1 MEPVVIIQDGA
12 GVDENTLRWAAA
24 HAQLVGTG
32 LEIHHPQDDF
42 RAQLVVI
49 GYRGPRSSALGLG
62 RHVLPLLAKTHCDTV
77 VVRGTPAAIDA
88 THRHVTAL
96 VSGGPGDGR
105 VLRHAADFARRR
117 GAALRVLHAAPQ
129 PPIRCSMDT
138 DHTYV
143 LACATTAL
151 DGLPHH
157 AVLVRAQP
165 HEAIA
170 RCTDTDLI
178 VVGSG
183 ETHESGTVTRAALHH
198 APCPVL
204 VVHQPVL
211 EVHHGRTAA
220 IPAPRR
226 PVRAQA

>member
-1 MEPVVIIQDGA
+1 MEPVVIVQDGT
-12 GVDENTLRWAAA
+12 GRDENVLRWAAA

-32 LEIHHPQDDF
+32 LEIHGPRDDF
-42 RAQLVVI
+42 RAQLVVV
-49 GYRGPRSSALGLG
+49 GYRGAGSSVLGLG
-62 RHVLPLLAKTHCDTV
+62 GHVLPLLATTRCDTV
-77 VVRGTPAAIDA
+77 VVRGTPAAVDA
-88 THRHVTAL
+88 EYRRVTVL

-117 GAALRVLHAAPQ
+117 DAALRVLHAAPQ
-129 PPIRCSMDT
+129 LPARCSVDT
-138 DHTYV
+138 DHSYV
-143 LACATTAL
+143 LARAAAAL
-151 DGLPHH
+151 NGVPHH

-170 RCTDTDLI
+170 RCVDTDLI

-183 ETHESGTVTRAALHH
+183 ESHESGTVTRAALHH

-211 EVHHGRTAA
+211 GERHGRVAV
-220 IPAPRR
+220 PAPRR

>member
-12 GVDENTLRWAAA
+12 RRDEPVLRWAAA
-24 HAQLVGTG
+24 YAQLVGTG
-32 LEIHHPQDDF
+32 LEIHRPQDDF
-42 RAQLVVI
+42 RAQLVVV
-49 GYRGPRSSALGLG
+49 GYRGPGNSALGLG
-62 RHVLPLLAKTHCDTV
+62 GHVLPLLAATRCDTV
-77 VVRGTPAAIDA
+77 VVRGTPAAVDA
-88 THRHVTAL
+88 RHRHVTAL

-105 VLRHAADFARRR
+105 VLRHAAGFARRR
-117 GAALRVLHAAPQ
+117 NAALRVLHAAPE
-129 PPIRCSMDT
+129 PPAGCGVDT

-143 LACATTAL
+143 LARAAAAL
-151 DGLPHH
+151 GGIRHH

-183 ETHESGTVTRAALHH
+183 DTHESGTVTRAALLH

-211 EVHHGRTAA
+211 EANHGHIT

-226 PVRAQA
+226 PVRLET

>member
-1 MEPVVIIQDGA
+1 MEPVVLIQDGP
-12 GVDENTLRWAAA
+12 GRDENALRWAAA
-24 HAQLVGTG
+24 HARLVGAD
-32 LEIHHPQDDF
+32 LEIHHPRDDF
-42 RAQLVVI
+42 RAQLVVV
-49 GYRGPRSSALGLG
+49 GYRGPGSSALGLG
-62 RHVLPLLAKTHCDTV
+62 GHVLPLLAATHCDAV
-77 VVRGTPAAIDA
+77 VVRGTPAAVDGR
-88 THRHVTAL
+88 HSHVTAL
-96 VSGGPGDGR
+96 VSGGSGDGR

-129 PPIRCSMDT
+129 LPARCAADP

-143 LACATTAL
+143 LDRAAAAL
-151 DGLPHH
+151 GTVAHH

-170 RCTDTDLI
+170 RCTDTDLV

-183 ETHESGTVTRAALHH
+183 DSHDSGTVTKAALHH

-211 EVHHGRTAA
+211 EQHHGR
-220 IPAPRR
+220 IVVPAPRR
-226 PVRAQA
+226 PVHSQA

>member
-12 GVDENTLRWAAA
+12 RRDENALRWAASY
-24 HAQLVGTG
+24 AQLVGTG
-32 LEIHHPQDDF
+32 LESHRPQDDF
-42 RAQLVVI
+42 HAQLVVA
-49 GYRGPRSSALGLG
+49 GYRGPGNSALGLG
-62 RHVLPLLAKTHCDTV
+62 GHVLPLLAATRCDTV

-88 THRHVTAL
+88 QHRHVTVL
-96 VSGGPGDGR
+96 VSGAPGDGR

-117 GAALRVLHAAPQ
+117 DAALRVLHAAPE
-129 PPIRCSMDT
+129 PPVRCGVDT

-143 LACATTAL
+143 LARAAAAL
-151 DGLPHH
+151 DGIRHH

-183 ETHESGTVTRAALHH
+183 DTHESGTVTRAALHH

-211 EVHHGRTAA
+211 EEHHGHTA
-220 IPAPRR
+220 IPTPRR
-226 PVRAQA
+226 PVRLQA

>member
-12 GVDENTLRWAAA
+12 RRDEAVLRWAAA
-24 HAQLVGTG
+24 YAQLVGTG
-32 LEIHHPQDDF
+32 LEIHRPQDDF
-42 RAQLVVI
+42 RAQLVVV
-49 GYRGPRSSALGLG
+49 GYRRRRTSAPGLG
-62 RHVLPLLAKTHCDTV
+62 GDVLPPPASARCDTV
-77 VVRGTPAAIDA
+77 VVRGTPEAVDA
-88 THRHVTAL
+88 RNRHVTVL
-96 VSGGPGDGR
+96 VSGGPGDRR

-117 GAALRVLHAAPQ
+117 DAALRVLHAAPEL
-129 PPIRCSMDT
+129 PVRDGVVT
-138 DHTYV
+138 DPTYV
-143 LACATTAL
+143 LARAAAVL
-151 DGLPHH
+151 DGFRHH

-183 ETHESGTVTRAALHH
+183 DTHESGTVTRASLHH

-211 EVHHGRTAA
+211 AARHRRAA
-220 IPAPRR
+220 IPTPRR
-226 PVRAQA
+226 PVRLEA

>member
-12 GVDENTLRWAAA
+12 RSDANVLRWAAA
-24 HAQLVGTG
+24 QAQLLGTG
-32 LEIHHPQDDF
+32 LEIHRPQDHF
-42 RAQLVVI
+42 RAQLVVV
-49 GYRGPRSSALGLG
+49 GYRGPGNSALGLG
-62 RHVLPLLAKTHCDTV
+62 GHVLPLLASSRCDTV
-77 VVRGTPAAIDA
+77 VVRGTSAAMDA
-88 THRHVTAL
+88 QHRRVTVL

-129 PPIRCSMDT
+129 LPARCSVDT

-143 LACATTAL
+143 LARAAAVL
-151 DGLPHH
+151 NGVPHH

-178 VVGSG
+178 IVGSG
-183 ETHESGTVTRAALHH
+183 DAHESGTVTRAALHH

-211 EVHHGRTAA
+211 EEHHGRVAV
-220 IPAPRR
+220 PAPRR

>member
-1 MEPVVIIQDGA
+1 MEPVVIVQDGA
-12 GVDENTLRWAAA
+12 SRDENVLRWAAA

-32 LEIHHPQDDF
+32 LEIRGPQDDF
-42 RAQLVVI
+42 RAQLVVV
-49 GYRGPRSSALGLG
+49 GYRGPGSSALGLG
-62 RHVLPLLAKTHCDTV
+62 GHVLPLLATTRCDTV
-77 VVRGTPAAIDA
+77 VVRGTSAAIEA
-88 THRHVTAL
+88 AHRHVTAL

-117 GAALRVLHAAPQ
+117 GAALRVLHAAP
-129 PPIRCSMDT
+129 PSPVRCNMNT
-138 DHTYV
+138 DHSYV
-143 LACATTAL
+143 LARAAAAL
-151 DGLPHH
+151 NGTPHH
-157 AVLVRAQP
+157 AVLLHAQP

-183 ETHESGTVTRAALHH
+183 DTHESGTVTRAALHH

-211 EVHHGRTAA
+211 EAFHGHVAV
-220 IPAPRR
+220 PAPRR
-226 PVRAQA
+226 PVRTQA